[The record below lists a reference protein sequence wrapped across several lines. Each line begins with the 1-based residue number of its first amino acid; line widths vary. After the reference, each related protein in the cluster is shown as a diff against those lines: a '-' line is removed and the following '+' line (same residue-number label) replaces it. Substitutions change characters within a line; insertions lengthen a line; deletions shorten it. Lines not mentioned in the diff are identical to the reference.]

1 MVGTI
6 KRQLT
11 AYVNDPIQNL
21 EWDEALMPIAMAI
34 RSSIARATEVSPYQ
48 VMFGR
53 SMDIP
58 TAIIYDVAWDQYEE
72 PSPRELRSLIKK

>member
-1 MVGTI
+1 
-6 KRQLT
+6 
-11 AYVNDPIQNL
+11 
-21 EWDEALMPIAMAI
+21 MPIAMAI

-58 TAIIYDVAWDQYEE
+58 TAIIYDVAWD
-72 PSPRELRSLIKK
+72 